1 MVEENF
7 KLVSTVIYYIFMKVM
22 GKITTGYARAKD
34 TKGNEV
40 YGKKLIPYDKIKI
53 FFSPK
58 FLSKDK
64 NKEQKAFVE

>member
-1 MVEENF
+1 
-7 KLVSTVIYYIFMKVM
+7 MKVM